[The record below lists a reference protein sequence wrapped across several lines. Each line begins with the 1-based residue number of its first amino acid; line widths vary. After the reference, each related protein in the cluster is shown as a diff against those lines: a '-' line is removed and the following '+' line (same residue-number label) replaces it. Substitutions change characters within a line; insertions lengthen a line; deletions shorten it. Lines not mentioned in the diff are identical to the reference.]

1 MIKHYRDPFF
11 NLFDEV
17 IFTPYVKIEKN
28 ENEYKL
34 FMSLP
39 GLTKEDMKITIND
52 GEMSISFKKELEN
65 KNHQFVNTFTK
76 KYTIPDVINEEKIE
90 GKVENGLLTINL
102 PFKKQKRLERFLS
115 LN

>member
-1 MIKHYRDPFF
+1 MRKFYRDPFF
-11 NLFDEV
+11 SLFDDV
-17 IFTPYVKIEKN
+17 VFTPDVKIEKN

-39 GLTKEDMKITIND
+39 GLTKEDIKITIND
-52 GEMSISFKKELEN
+52 GEISISFKKDLEN
-65 KNHQFVNTFTK
+65 KNHHFINTFTK
-76 KYTIPDVINEEKIE
+76 KYTIPDIVNDENIE